1 MSRRP
6 AEGRPPTEFS
16 KREREYLLKK
26 LEEVRKDCQWLLG
39 LAAASV
45 LGVILKDNFGAAMPR
60 LRTSTLAIASCQVL
74 VSMIGAMSWST
85 ARVDPANEV
94 AFLMRRLRTRYV
106 VRNTAILLVA
116 VSFILI
122 AVMGWNS
129 SLASK

>member
-6 AEGRPPTEFS
+6 AVGHAPTES
-16 KREREYLLKK
+16 SRREREYLLKK

-45 LGVILKDNFGAAMPR
+45 LGVVLKDNFGAATPR
-60 LRTSTLAIASCQVL
+60 LRTSTLIISAVQVL
-74 VSMIGAMSWST
+74 VAMVGAMSWP
-85 ARVDPANEV
+85 AAFVDPASEV
-94 AFLMRRLRTRYV
+94 AFLTRRFRQRYLLR
-106 VRNTAILLVA
+106 NAAILLLS

-122 AVMGWNS
+122 AVMGWHS